1 VRVRKEDL
9 CISIHFDEE
18 ENKWIGSATSSANY
32 TPSAKQMTAFE
43 ISAESKASALDCLI
57 NLLKLLEIE

>member
-32 TPSAKQMTAFE
+32 TPFYKQMTTFE
-43 ISAESKASALDCLI
+43 ISAESKISVLDCLI
-57 NLLKLLEIE
+57 NLLKQIDIE

>member
-18 ENKWIGSATSSANY
+18 ENKWVGSATSSANY
-32 TPSAKQMTAFE
+32 TPFYKQMTTFE
-43 ISAESKASALDCLI
+43 ISVMSEKSALDCLI
-57 NLLKLLEIE
+57 SLLKQLEIE